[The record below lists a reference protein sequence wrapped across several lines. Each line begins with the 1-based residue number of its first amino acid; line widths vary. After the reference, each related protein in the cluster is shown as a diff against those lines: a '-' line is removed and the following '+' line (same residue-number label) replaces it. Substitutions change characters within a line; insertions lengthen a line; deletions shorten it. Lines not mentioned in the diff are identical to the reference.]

1 MFVRNIKRIDV
12 SQEEKANFILKM
24 IADIVYE
31 NTIVSMQW
39 QGHDRGGQQVSEFQE
54 EVQKLGNVY
63 FKEEMNT
70 MIEKTEAMNAAW
82 AKGRPTT

>member
-1 MFVRNIKRIDV
+1 MRIIKRIDV
-12 SQEEKANFILKM
+12 SQEEKANFILQM
-24 IADIVYE
+24 IADTVYE

-39 QGHDRGGQQVSEFQE
+39 KGNQRGGQQVSEFQE

-70 MIEKTEAMNAAW
+70 MIEKTEAMSAA
-82 AKGRPTT
+82 